1 MRPLI
6 TPATAAAVAP
16 AVGVVPMPPVTAPAS
31 PVPTA
36 APSTAAVST
45 AAVSTGRAPI
55 AALSIT
61 PLTQTLIALDDG
73 ARRARLFTHLAGAI
87 QATLKRP
94 ADDAIPLR
102 QPLFDFG
109 LDSILALELKEQL
122 ERDFGI
128 TLKATVLFTHPTLE
142 ALVDH
147 LLAGLPAEAAEA
159 APAAN
164 DGEDIAALLRL
175 ALQSQSTST

>member
-1 MRPLI
+1 M
-6 TPATAAAVAP
+6 
-16 AVGVVPMPPVTAPAS
+16 
-31 PVPTA
+31 
-36 APSTAAVST
+36 
-45 AAVSTGRAPI
+45 
-55 AALSIT
+55 
-61 PLTQTLIALDDG
+61 TQTLIALDDG
-73 ARRARLFTHLAGAI
+73 ARRARLFTHLVGAI

-147 LLAGLPAEAAEA
+147 LLAGLPAAPADA
-159 APAAN
+159 APAGSG
-164 DGEDIAALLRL
+164 GEDIAALLRL
-175 ALQSQSTST
+175 ALQSRSTST